1 MGRGRGNRIREF
13 YFFPGLEN
21 RFVDRSREC
30 SLACLN
36 ELKGCFFFFFE
47 EEERRESY
55 IIVSVCFVELC
66 ESIRPSSLFFSLL
79 K

>member
-1 MGRGRGNRIREF
+1 MFSGLSKRIK
-13 YFFPGLEN
+13 
-21 RFVDRSREC
+21 
-30 SLACLN
+30 
-36 ELKGCFFFFFE
+36 ELFFFFFE